1 MFILNINLPSVYSIS
16 ESTFSTDATIISLE
30 TVSNDV
36 IKPTSAVDIPLLVRM
51 LLSDGMT
58 TVRSAEKQLYLD

>member
-36 IKPTSAVDIPLLVRM
+36 IKPTSAVDIALLVRM

-58 TVRSAEKQLYLD
+58 TV